1 MRTFGFVVAMLSAGA
16 LTFLGG
22 PFLPGAAA
30 EDRILIEAA
39 NLRPPLVETVVGHRV
54 TFVNL
59 SGRIAHVE
67 FLGSSSEHRVFQI
80 PGEIW
85 AEFHLPGRHEYRVHL
100 SGGSGRV
107 TELPGAV
114 AVSEDPSARPEP
126 PECNGRLTVQGVC
139 LER

>member
-1 MRTFGFVVAMLSAGA
+1 MRPLGFVVAMLSAGA
-16 LTFLGG
+16 LTLLGG
-22 PFLPGAAA
+22 LLLPAGA

-39 NLRPPLVETVVGHRV
+39 TLRPPLVETVVGHRV

-85 AEFHLPGRHEYRVHL
+85 AEFHLPGLHEYRVHL
-100 SGGSGRV
+100 SGGSGRAA
-107 TELPGAV
+107 ELLGAV
-114 AVSEDPSARPEP
+114 AVREDPSARPEP
-126 PECNGRLTVQGVC
+126 PECSGQVTVQGVC